1 MVANRQEGRQG
12 EQANQAEGRKRA
24 ESCLLC
30 GLLRHGRCLRA
41 SLFDPFGYTAERR
54 EEAAL
59 PGEYI
64 AGLEAMLPHLATHAE
79 TICQWAEAASGIKGY
94 GPIKARNLAA
104 ARATMVALRNAVMMP
119 PKEPHVRAA

>member
-1 MVANRQEGRQG
+1 MHLAPPFMGDK
-12 EQANQAEGRKRA
+12 KRA
-24 ESCLLC
+24 FGPWMLKAM
-30 GLLRHGRCLRA
+30 GLLRHGRFLRA
-41 SLFDPFGYTAERR
+41 SMLDPFGHTAERR

-64 AGLEAMLPHLATHAE
+64 AGLEALLPHLATHAE
-79 TICQWAEAASGIKGY
+79 TICAWAEAAAGIKGY

-104 ARATMVALRNAVMMP
+104 TRARMAALHNAVMTP